1 MEKAFSIRESIKS
14 AWKLINNDN
23 LFLLIGLILG
33 YLVIYGLIS
42 TVQVLNKG
50 GISGMISQLA
60 GLFVSV
66 VFSLGFIKVCLQI
79 AKEEE
84 PEFKAFKDV
93 IPMFFTYLVASII
106 SALPAIGAAIIA
118 FIIGLVTI
126 IAGHVIAGFSVAM
139 VKDPVMLTHALQQ
152 AALPLFFCMLLF
164 LIPAIYFK
172 IRWMFF
178 PYYIVDKNAGIMDS
192 LRLSWAATKGNF
204 WHIFLFGLTCFGLVI
219 AGLIALVLGVFVAIP
234 VIAMATALVYL
245 QLDKAIQ
252 PKEVAE
258 PLQPE
263 VQA

>member
-50 GISGMISQLA
+50 GISGMISQLV

-66 VFSLGFIKVCLQI
+66 VFTLGFIKVCLQI

-84 PEFKAFKDV
+84 PEFKAFKDM
-93 IPMFFTYLVASII
+93 IPKFFTYLFASII

-126 IAGHVIAGFSVAM
+126 IAGHVIAGFSVLDNFHLSA
-139 VKDPVMLTHALQQ
+139 KRTRLRRGH
-152 AALPLFFCMLLF
+152 LPNTIHSGFIVRWRFGF
-164 LIPAIYFK
+164 NKSFEERFK
-172 IRWMFF
+172 FHSGDYLR
-178 PYYIVDKNAGIMDS
+178 KNTI
-192 LRLSWAATKGNF
+192 TP
-204 WHIFLFGLTCFGLVI
+204 TI
-219 AGLIALVLGVFVAIP
+219 A
-234 VIAMATALVYL
+234 
-245 QLDKAIQ
+245 Q
-252 PKEVAE
+252 
-258 PLQPE
+258 
-263 VQA
+263 

>member
-1 MEKAFSIRESIKS
+1 MEKAFSIRDSIKS

-23 LFLLIGLILG
+23 LFLLIGLLLG
-33 YLVIYGLIS
+33 YLVIEGLLS

-50 GISGMISQLA
+50 GISSLISQLA
-60 GLFVSV
+60 ELFVSV
-66 VFSLGFIKVCLQI
+66 VFSMGFIKVCLQI

-93 IPMFFTYLVASII
+93 IPLFWRYVFSSIL
-106 SALPAIGAAIIA
+106 SALPIIA
-118 FIIGLVTI
+118 SAIVAGLFAFILADFMNMGARLAGYSFNDATQIFSILKIVAFPGLLILI
-126 IAGHVIAGFSVAM
+126 IVLA
-139 VKDPVMLTHALQQ
+139 
-152 AALPLFFCMLLF
+152 
-164 LIPAIYFK
+164 PAIYFK

-234 VIAMATALVYL
+234 VISMATALIYL

-252 PKEVAE
+252 PKEVIE
-258 PLQPE
+258 PIQPE
-263 VQA
+263 VQL